1 MSAVIT
7 VEQLSA
13 RYNAVDVLQEI
24 SFEASAGDYIGVA
37 GPNGAGKTTL
47 IKALLGLVAISGGTV
62 KLFGEK
68 LQGFGQWH
76 KVGYLPQRANFSLL
90 FPASVKEIVGLGL
103 LTQKR
108 TPKRLSSGDAALI
121 DEALELLGIGSLRK
135 KLIGELSGGQQQR
148 VLLARALV
156 ARPEVLFLDE
166 PTAALDPQ
174 IRESFFDTIRAL
186 NRDARVTVLLVTHDI
201 GEIGQHA
208 TKLLY
213 VDKRVVFYGKFTDF
227 CVSAEMTD
235 FFGIHSQHLICHQHR

>member
-13 RYNAVDVLQEI
+13 RYNSVDVLQEI
-24 SFEASAGDYIGVA
+24 SFEASAGDYIGVV

-47 IKALLGLVAISGGTV
+47 IKAMLGLVDISGGSV

-68 LQGFGQWH
+68 LQCFSQWH

-103 LTQKR
+103 LTQKS
-108 TPKRLSSGDAALI
+108 TPKRLGSGDEALI

-156 ARPEVLFLDE
+156 AKPEVLFLDE

-186 NRDARVTVLLVTHDI
+186 NQDARVAVLLVTHDL

-208 TKLLY
+208 AKLLY
-213 VDKRVVFYGKFTDF
+213 VDKRVVFYGKFSDF
-227 CVSAEMTD
+227 CVSAKMTD
-235 FFGIHSQHLICHQHR
+235 YFGTHSQHLICHQHR